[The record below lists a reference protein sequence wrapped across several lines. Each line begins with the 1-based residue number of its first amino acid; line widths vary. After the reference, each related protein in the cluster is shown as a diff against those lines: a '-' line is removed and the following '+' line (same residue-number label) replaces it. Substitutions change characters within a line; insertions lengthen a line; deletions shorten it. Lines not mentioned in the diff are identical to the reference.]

1 MKQRKFYRNIV
12 PINEI
17 EEYSLWELKNN
28 ILVLVDDDNYE
39 MLPLKN
45 NEANF
50 KEVFLSETE
59 IKSL

>member
-1 MKQRKFYRNIV
+1 MKQRKFYRNQV

-17 EEYSLWELKNN
+17 EEQSLWELKNN

-39 MLPLKN
+39 LLPLKS

-50 KEVFLSETE
+50 KEVFLSEKE
-59 IKSL
+59 LKSL